1 MTSQKKSGPREPR
14 ERSRLTGIMEL
25 QMPVTF
31 KDVAVCFSE
40 NEWSLLGEWEKQLYK
55 NVMEEIHGAL
65 ISLGYAIVNPEIVF
79 RIKDVEGPC
88 SLLQQPQKGPHCKSS
103 DCTPAGYSQI
113 NPDLLLRVTKKKESY
128 GRSCVS
134 PEEKNCN
141 DSSTGHPVVEHPTP
155 IKLKQEEELYRK
167 TRQDNRKVENRN
179 NSITTHP
186 VVTSVYSLRVKQEEE
201 AFCTDFLPFERSKI
215 VNSPITHNLHHIP
228 DVTVQIAHE
237 KSDCQNLSR
246 SRVAL
251 ASKNALTT
259 RDFPGNSIIE
269 EDGFL
274 ELLRAAG
281 KAKATLFQEHNVGF
295 IRKELNLN
303 TKDPDK
309 MWLVQ
314 SKSADCGIKKL
325 INPICHVNDHAHRI
339 SHNKCGKMAPD
350 QSMVLPYHISLREAT
365 PENTVHCGN
374 NLSKMSGVTTLHHCR
389 ERRYQ
394 CSECKKCFWAKSS
407 LVEHM
412 RIHTGERPYKCSFC
426 ERCFIQI
433 SSLIVHQRTHNGERP
448 YKCPACEKSFTCSS
462 NLLRHRRTH
471 TVPSPRVQS

>member
-251 ASKNALTT
+251 ASKNALTSLWSAN
-259 RDFPGNSIIE
+259 RIVE
-269 EDGFL
+269 ED
-274 ELLRAAG
+274 ELLESCPPQNHDLGHQIKGQISIKREIENTEAG
-281 KAKATLFQEHNVGF
+281 QYKFYDCE
-295 IRKELNLN
+295 RNLHEWIEPSIQIKTHLQDN
-303 TKDPDK
+303 PLVRRVCMNKGRIQSNLPVYRRTHRSDK
-309 MWLVQ
+309 C
-314 SKSADCGIKKL
+314 ADCTKSFDEESQL
-325 INPICHVNDHAHRI
+325 MHRKI
-339 SHNKCGKMAPD
+339 HLGGRD
-350 QSMVLPYHISLREAT
+350 
-365 PENTVHCGN
+365 
-374 NLSKMSGVTTLHHCR
+374 
-389 ERRYQ
+389 YQ
-394 CSECKKCFWAKSS
+394 CNECTKFFKNKYS
-407 LVEHM
+407 LLKHW
-412 RIHTGERPYKCSFC
+412 RIHTGEKPYKCSQC
-426 ERCFIQI
+426 ERCFTQD

-448 YKCPACEKSFTCSS
+448 YKCPECEKSFTCSS
-462 NLLRHRRTH
+462 NLIRHRRTH
-471 TVPSPRVQS
+471 SGTLF